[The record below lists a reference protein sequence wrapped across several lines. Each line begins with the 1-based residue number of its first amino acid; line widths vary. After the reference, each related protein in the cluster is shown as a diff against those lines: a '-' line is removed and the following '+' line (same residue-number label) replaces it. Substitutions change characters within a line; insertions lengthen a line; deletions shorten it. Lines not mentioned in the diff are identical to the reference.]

1 MSQSHSQHYATPH
14 SNREILP
21 NCSHHHLTKFGR
33 LSPSVSHHGARLR
46 YNISSMSTPET
57 NMTHI
62 ARRMLSAKAEQFT
75 ESVIREMTRLA
86 LQHNAVNLSQG
97 FPDFAAPTEVKEA
110 ARQAIADDINQYAIT
125 WGAKPLRDAIV
136 EKFAAT
142 QGVTVDPE
150 RELTICCG
158 STEAMMSSM
167 MAIINPGDEIVVFE
181 PFYEN
186 YGPDAILSG
195 ATPRFV
201 KMRPPKHENDVWSFD
216 ERELAGAFGP
226 RTKAIILNT
235 PNNPTGK
242 VFTRAEFE
250 FIRDLCLRW
259 NCYCITDEI
268 YEHILYDR
276 TEHISMAAIDG
287 MRDHTIVIN
296 GMSKT
301 YSVTGWRVGWA
312 IAPAE
317 ATQAI
322 RKVHDFLTVGAAAPL
337 QQAGALALKLPQT
350 YYDNLATT
358 YAKKRARLLSI
369 LEKSGFT
376 VYKPRGAY
384 YIMTDI
390 SRFHFD
396 ENKYPAE
403 SRDVSFAKYLVEH
416 IGVACVPGS
425 SFYNNAQ
432 DGASQVRFTFCKKEE
447 TLAAAEA
454 RFANLRL

>member
-1 MSQSHSQHYATPH
+1 MTAINP
-14 SNREILP
+14 
-21 NCSHHHLTKFGR
+21 
-33 LSPSVSHHGARLR
+33 
-46 YNISSMSTPET
+46 SSMAQA
-57 NMTHI
+57 

-86 LQHNAVNLSQG
+86 LKHGAVNLSQG
-97 FPDFAAPTEVKEA
+97 FPDFAAPAEIKEA

-136 EKFAAT
+136 EKFERT
-142 QGVTVDPE
+142 QGIRVDPE
-150 RELTICCG
+150 REITICCG

-201 KMRPPKHENDVWSFD
+201 KLRPPDWSYD
-216 ERELAGAFGP
+216 ERELAAAFGP
-226 RTKAIILNT
+226 HTKAIILNT

-242 VFTRAEFE
+242 VFTRAELE
-250 FIRDLCLRW
+250 FIRDLCVRW
-259 NCYCITDEI
+259 NAYCITDEI
-268 YEHILYDR
+268 YEHILYDGA
-276 TEHISMAAIDG
+276 EHISMARIDG
-287 MRDHTIVIN
+287 MRERTIVIN

-312 IAPAE
+312 IAPPD
-317 ATQAI
+317 ATQSI

-337 QQAGALALKLPQT
+337 QQAGASALHMPQSYYEKLAASYT
-350 YYDNLATT
+350 E
-358 YAKKRARLLSI
+358 KRARLLKI
-369 LEKSGFT
+369 LEDAGFT

-390 SRFHFD
+390 GTFDFPRAKRFGSAASDSRFAAST
-396 ENKYPAE
+396 N
-403 SRDVSFAKYLVEH
+403 DVSFAKYLVQE
-416 IGVACVPGS
+416 IGVAVVPGS
-425 SFYNNAQ
+425 SFYNDER
-432 DGASQVRFTFCKKEE
+432 DGATQVRFTFCKKEE
-447 TLAAAEA
+447 TLAAAA
-454 RFANLRL
+454 QRLAVLHRT